1 MRKHTLKRTPGLARR
16 LALAIALAACPALL
30 PAAEQPAPS
39 TRVDLFGVY
48 LEAMRNNA
56 DLAAARADYEAR
68 KEAVP
73 QARSALLP
81 QLNGGAN
88 LADSRTQLDQPALD
102 LERSGLLYQA
112 SLSQA
117 LIRADRW
124 FQLQAAKAVSS
135 QAALELSAV
144 EQNLILQSA
153 EAYFGVLRAQDTL
166 AATRAEEAAFQR
178 QYEQASARFEV
189 GLSDRTEVLE
199 TQAGRDTARANRLIA
214 ERRVEDAFQ
223 ALTTLT
229 DRQYRFVEGIRHE
242 LPINPPAPN
251 EPDSWVDTAM
261 QRNIL
266 LQASAYAVSG
276 AEQTLRQR
284 KAGHAP
290 TLDLVAQYQKGDN
303 DSLGFTNSGLGV
315 GPSYSGD
322 AEQQSIGLQL
332 NIPLFSGGLT
342 SSQVREAYQRLSQSE
357 QLRESL
363 RRQVVQNTRD
373 SHRAVNSAV
382 SQVEAR
388 KQAIV
393 SSSSALEAT
402 QLGYE
407 VGTRNVVDVLDAQ
420 RQLYSAVRLYN
431 EARYGYLLE
440 QLRLKQ
446 AAGILSPD
454 DLQALSPWL
463 KPDYDPDRDF
473 LPPMDSGASDGQRGS
488 APQG

>member
-1 MRKHTLKRTPGLARR
+1 MRKLTLKRTPGLVRL
-16 LALAIALAACPALL
+16 LALAIALGGSPGLL
-30 PAAEQPAPS
+30 RAEEPAPS

-48 LEAMRNNA
+48 QEAMRNNA
-56 DLAAARADYEAR
+56 DLAAARADYQAR
-68 KEAVP
+68 KEVVP
-73 QARSALLP
+73 QARSGLLP
-81 QLNGGAN
+81 QLNGGASVR
-88 LADSRTQLDQPALD
+88 DIHTELDQPATTFS
-102 LERSGLLYQA
+102 RSGPLYQA

-117 LIRADRW
+117 LLRADRW
-124 FQLQAAKAVSS
+124 FQLQAAKATSE

-153 EAYFGVLRAQDTL
+153 DAYFGVLRAQDTL
-166 AATRAEEAAFQR
+166 AATKAEEAAFQR
-178 QYEQASARFEV
+178 QFEQASARFEV

-229 DRQYRFVEGIRHE
+229 DHEYRFVEGIRHE
-242 LPINPPAPN
+242 LPIAPPAPN

-261 QRNIL
+261 RRNIL
-266 LQASAYAVSG
+266 LQASQYAVNG

-290 TLDLVAQYQKGDN
+290 TLDLVAQYQEGDN
-303 DSLGFTNSGLGV
+303 DRLGYSNTALSGRIGPTISGV
-315 GPSYSGD
+315 
-322 AEQQSIGLQL
+322 EQQSIGLEL
-332 NIPLFSGGLT
+332 NIPLYSGGLT
-342 SSQVREAYQRLSQSE
+342 SSQVREAYQRLGQSE
-357 QLRESL
+357 QQRESL

-388 KQAIV
+388 KQAII
-393 SSSSALEAT
+393 SSNSALEAT

-407 VGTRNVVDVLDAQ
+407 VGTRNIVDVLDAQ

-431 EARYGYLLE
+431 EARYGYILE

-454 DLQALSPWL
+454 DLQELSPWL
-463 KPDYDPDRDF
+463 KHDYDPDRDF
-473 LPPMDSGASDGQRGS
+473 LPPIAPEAGDGQRGS
-488 APQG
+488 APHG